1 MVLDNKSIKLNGLF
15 GNSYTLS
22 LTTEQDNIISTPS
35 NRLNFRIEIS
45 KIDFTDNTKLRETVN
60 DATLVLYINDMIYS
74 KIPFAF
80 NFSQVTDL
88 VFRVSDIDIMNEE
101 PKVLNV
107 KLELLYNHE
116 FKYIED
122 TTLTTLIYVNSIV
135 KDNASISLSSS
146 ELLNE
151 FKFKVNTI
159 DDYDLLEY
167 KVNDNPWIKLDD
179 KTFTLQK
186 QNKNL
191 YVQARIKKNNQYFY
205 SNVFRYKII

>member
-22 LTTEQDNIISTPS
+22 LTTEQDNITSTPS
-35 NRLNFRIEIS
+35 NRLNFRIKIS
-45 KIDFTDNTKLRETVN
+45 KVDFNDNTKLRETVN

-107 KLELLYNHE
+107 KLELLYNHK

-135 KDNASISLSSS
+135 EDNASISLLSS

-167 KVNDNPWIKLDD
+167 KVNDNPWVKLDD

-191 YVQARIKKNNQYFY
+191 YVQVRIKKNNQYFY

>member
-1 MVLDNKSIKLNGLF
+1 MILDNKSIKLNGLF

-22 LTTEQDNIISTPS
+22 LTTEQDNITSTPS

-45 KIDFTDNTKLRETVN
+45 KVDFDDDTKLRETVN
-60 DATLVLYINDMIYS
+60 DATLVLYINDTICS
-74 KIPFAF
+74 KIPFVF

-107 KLELLYNHE
+107 KLELLYNHK
-116 FKYIED
+116 FKYVED

-135 KDNASISLSSS
+135 EDNASVSLLSS

-159 DDYDLLEY
+159 NDYDLLEY
-167 KVNDNPWIKLDD
+167 KVNDNPWVKLDD

-205 SNVFRYKII
+205 SNVFKYKII

>member
-1 MVLDNKSIKLNGLF
+1 MVLDNKSMKLNGLF

-45 KIDFTDNTKLRETVN
+45 KVDFDDDTKLRETVN
-60 DATLVLYINDMIYS
+60 DATLVLYINDTIYS

-107 KLELLYNHE
+107 KLELLYNHK

-135 KDNASISLSSS
+135 EDNASISLLSS

-151 FKFKVNTI
+151 FKQ
-159 DDYDLLEY
+159 Y
-167 KVNDNPWIKLDD
+167 
-179 KTFTLQK
+179 
-186 QNKNL
+186 
-191 YVQARIKKNNQYFY
+191 NNQLSFFSCATDLSHENQILKIKRIPYKTVL
-205 SNVFRYKII
+205 SNFCIRWILK

>member
-22 LTTEQDNIISTPS
+22 LTTEQDNITSTPS

-45 KIDFTDNTKLRETVN
+45 KIDFNDNTKLRETVN

-101 PKVLNV
+101 PKVLNI

-135 KDNASISLSSS
+135 EDNASISLLSS
-146 ELLNE
+146 ELLYE
-151 FKFKVNTI
+151 FKFKVNTV

-167 KVNDNPWIKLDD
+167 KVSDNPWVKLDD

>member
-1 MVLDNKSIKLNGLF
+1 MILDNKSIKLNGLF

-22 LTTEQDNIISTPS
+22 LTTEQDNITSTPS

-45 KIDFTDNTKLRETVN
+45 KVDFDDDTKLRETVN
-60 DATLVLYINDMIYS
+60 DATLVLYINDTICS
-74 KIPFAF
+74 KIPFVF

-107 KLELLYNHE
+107 KLELLYNHK
-116 FKYIED
+116 FKYVED

-135 KDNASISLSSS
+135 EDNASVSLLSS

-159 DDYDLLEY
+159 NDYDLLEY
-167 KVNDNPWIKLDD
+167 KVNDNPWVKLDD

-186 QNKNL
+186 RNKNL

>member
-22 LTTEQDNIISTPS
+22 LTTEQDNITSTPS

-107 KLELLYNHE
+107 KLVLLYNHK

-135 KDNASISLSSS
+135 EDNASISLLSS

-159 DDYDLLEY
+159 DNYDLLEY
-167 KVNDNPWIKLDD
+167 KVNDNPWVKLDD